1 MNVSNWAA
9 RWILILAACAS
20 APTYAQAETK
30 LSDFNGTWQG
40 IGTDRNTPFESA
52 QQTRCSA
59 TINADLRR
67 MSTGITC
74 HGAAGLDKVIKL
86 TIALIGDG
94 DAFSGNLTQ
103 TATTRDDPS
112 IATNLSGA
120 VAGRKTDKT
129 AEFKVSFPGLTPSV
143 NVTLTLS
150 SPSSFAMQATTLG
163 GQLMDLTFNR
173 ASKP

>member
-9 RWILILAACAS
+9 RWILILAAYAS
-20 APTYAQAETK
+20 ATTYAQAETK

-52 QQTRCSA
+52 QHTRCSA

-86 TIALIGDG
+86 TIALTGDG

-103 TATTRDDPS
+103 TATIRNDPS
-112 IATNLSGA
+112 SASNLGGT

-143 NVTLTLS
+143 NVTLTLG
-150 SPSSFAMQATTLG
+150 SPSSFTMQATTLG